1 MNMEKTASDRRVI
14 NEIGAVLPSLAVGDA
29 TLEQL
34 RERLQSTFRVENQAA
49 AVRVETLAEL
59 TRREGV
65 HITEDNLRERG
76 LRPRRKARSEV
87 ETAVELE
94 ELPKT
99 SEGLRDGE
107 IPYDNARILAKA
119 SQEGEIDESELVDK
133 ARTQSPD
140 KFAGTVRR

>member
-1 MNMEKTASDRRVI
+1 MEKKANSRRV
-14 NEIGAVLPSLAVGDA
+14 ADRVRVVLPAGPVGDA
-29 TLEQL
+29 TSSQL
-34 RERLQSTFRVENQAA
+34 QDWLKATFRAENQIAGF
-49 AVRVETLAEL
+49 RTGILAEL
-59 TRREGV
+59 TRRKGV
-65 HITEDNLRERG
+65 HIVENNLREKG

-99 SEGLRDGE
+99 SEGMLDGE

-119 SQEGEIDESELVDK
+119 AQEGEIDEEDLVGR

-140 KFAGTVRR
+140 KFAG